1 MKPYPFL
8 ASNHFTVPVSFDAE
22 SEKRARWRVIIVGD
36 DVVVDQHDDENVD
49 GAVAEVVRV
58 AKLLTERRAAVL
70 ARRRNIVLL
79 CRYGLIYCWQS
90 IIGW

>member
-8 ASNHFTVPVSFDAE
+8 ASNHFTVPVSLDAE

-36 DVVVDQHDDENVD
+36 VVVDQHDDENVD
-49 GAVAEVVRV
+49 WAVAAVVRV

>member
-36 DVVVDQHDDENVD
+36 VVVDQHDDENVD
-49 GAVAEVVRV
+49 GAVVAEVVRV

-70 ARRRNIVLL
+70 ARRRNIVILSSF
-79 CRYGLIYCWQS
+79 IY
-90 IIGW
+90 

>member
-36 DVVVDQHDDENVD
+36 VVVDQHDDENVD
-49 GAVAEVVRV
+49 GAVVAEVVRV

>member
-22 SEKRARWRVIIVGD
+22 SENRARWRVISVGD
-36 DVVVDQHDDENVD
+36 DVVDQHDDENVD

>member
-36 DVVVDQHDDENVD
+36 VVVDQHDDENVD
-49 GAVAEVVRV
+49 GAVVVRV

>member
-22 SEKRARWRVIIVGD
+22 SEKRARWRVIIVG

-70 ARRRNIVLL
+70 ARRRNIVILSSF
-79 CRYGLIYCWQS
+79 IY
-90 IIGW
+90 